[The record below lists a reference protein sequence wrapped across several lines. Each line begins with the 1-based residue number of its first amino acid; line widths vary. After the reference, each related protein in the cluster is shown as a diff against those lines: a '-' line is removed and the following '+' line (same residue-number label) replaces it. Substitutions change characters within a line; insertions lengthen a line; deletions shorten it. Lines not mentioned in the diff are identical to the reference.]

1 MILKIVIIVAI
12 VIAAVLGIAAA
23 KPKTFRVQR
32 AINIKASP
40 QKIFALINNFHNWS
54 RWAPQDKEDP
64 TMVRTFAGPA
74 EGQSA
79 VSDWSSRGSAGKG
92 RMAIAESNPPA
103 RVSVQV
109 DFVKPFEAHN
119 LNEFVLE
126 PAGDST
132 NVIWRMQGTNL
143 YVMRVMSVFVD
154 MDKVAGKHFGAGLA
168 NLKAAA
174 EEN

>member
-1 MILKIVIIVAI
+1 VLLKIVIIVAI
-12 VIAAVLGIAAA
+12 VIAVVLGFAAA

-40 QKIFALINNFHNWS
+40 QKIFVLINDFHNWS
-54 RWAPQDKEDP
+54 RWAPQDKEDT
-64 TMVRTFAGPA
+64 TMVRTFAGP
-74 EGQSA
+74 ELGQGA

-92 RMAIAESNPPA
+92 RMAITESNPPG

-132 NVIWRMQGTNL
+132 NVTWRMQGTNL

-154 MDKVAGKHFGAGLA
+154 MDKVAGKHFEAGLA